1 MTKRGAALA
10 LAVCFDRCHTD
21 GCTLVRLMLFV
32 FEISSCHCDMAA
44 AEVLRV
50 DIKCVHPPKA
60 VRLLYCVRKPK
71 QVSAYI

>member
-50 DIKCVHPPKA
+50 DIKCVHPPENRA
-60 VRLLYCVRKPK
+60 PFVLC
-71 QVSAYI
+71 A